1 MVNGV
6 NGNKNSLSVLLQ
18 QKQKKLESINQ
29 QKQAV
34 QNALNMENEKV
45 AKAQVD
51 LGDKKISLSDAIV
64 ELQNHPFK
72 GMKAPDAGD
81 VKYEIKNDEGKSL
94 GINQKQFDKDMAE
107 FKKAEAE
114 YKALEKNVDKTSK
127 DLEISKEDLT
137 KMMAEAEKV
146 EKQLTET
153 DADYEVTM
161 GDIDALN
168 KQIEEAAKTETLD
181 VTLTNDKNNNTLVE
195 ATVNQLKDLQQ
206 KGLVD
211 KNLDLENLKPE
222 QLKNLS
228 EAVVN
233 ADIKNGTVAEG
244 TALDGTSKDY
254 TGMKAGDGRKYT
266 VAQMQEIAKALG
278 TDATNDE
285 ASFEILN
292 TKLSDLDVPN
302 QILNPMVDLDKQID
316 TTSAPAKAEDKAGK
330 DKTEIVFPR
339 GIKWQGTEGNK
350 LSDFGITDNGDGTY
364 TASTGKTYTASEVNK
379 YFREVENSSGNNYS
393 KYLDKAEELG
403 IDYNQYSSSKD
414 LKEAVKAEEKRQK
427 AEAKYS
433 DEIKQYGIDT
443 KDMSADD
450 IKAAVKTAKKEAKET
465 EVKTKEVEIQK
476 AESAPKMS
484 QPAVQYEVED
494 DEVETK
500 EVEVQKAESAP
511 KMSQP
516 AVQYEVEDEEEL
528 SVDLNALANSQKA
541 NQAEAKTIKAEIE
554 LEKAEADLKA
564 SKDADEYAVKKEVVE
579 DKKDKL
585 ADARKVFS
593 DFKTSM
599 LTSSTTV
606 DDFLNG
612 KGFEDFNAKSDAM
625 FNAKVTKN
633 FRDGANV
640 TGAVDGVYYSGKQK
654 ISESGTKAYL
664 INGEYYALR
673 SDGMPD
679 LNKKLNK
686 AEFEK

>member
-6 NGNKNSLSVLLQ
+6 NGNKNNLSVLLQ

-34 QNALNMENEKV
+34 QNALNMENDKV

-64 ELQNHPFK
+64 ELQNHQFK

-81 VKYEIKNDEGKSL
+81 VKYEIKDDEGKSL
-94 GINQKQFDKDMAE
+94 GIDQKQFDKDMAE

-114 YKALEKNVDKTSK
+114 YKALESKVDKTT
-127 DLEISKEDLT
+127 KEVELGDTAVKELT
-137 KMMAEAEKV
+137 AIAQGKEEELKA
-146 EKQLTET
+146 T

-168 KQIEEAAKTETLD
+168 KQIEEVAKTETLD
-181 VTLTNDKNNNTLVE
+181 VTLSKDKNNDTLVE
-195 ATVNQLKDLQQ
+195 ATVNQLKGLQQ

-211 KNLDLENLKPE
+211 KGIDLENLKPE
-222 QLKNLS
+222 QLKKLS

-233 ADIKNGTVAEG
+233 ADIENGTVAEG

-254 TGMKAGDGRKYT
+254 TGMKAGDSRKYT

-278 TDATNDE
+278 TDATHDE
-285 ASFEILN
+285 ANFEILN

-316 TTSAPAKAEDKAGK
+316 TTSAPAKAEDKTDKKVGK
-330 DKTEIVFPR
+330 DKSEIVLPQGVEYR
-339 GIKWQGTEGNK
+339 VGSNLGKKADSLEDYGIVEKDGKYYRAKKDEDGNLVPK
-350 LSDFGITDNGDGTY
+350 DDKAF
-364 TASTGKTYTASEVNK
+364 TADEVNK
-379 YFREVENSSGNNYS
+379 YFRTLEKTGT
-393 KYLDKAEELG
+393 
-403 IDYNQYSSSKD
+403 
-414 LKEAVKAEEKRQK
+414 EEK
-427 AEAKYS
+427 A
-433 DEIKQYGIDT
+433 
-443 KDMSADD
+443 
-450 IKAAVKTAKKEAKET
+450 
-465 EVKTKEVEIQK
+465 
-476 AESAPKMS
+476 
-484 QPAVQYEVED
+484 
-494 DEVETK
+494 K

-554 LEKAEADLKA
+554 LEEAEADLKA

-593 DFKTSM
+593 EFKTSM
-599 LTSSTTV
+599 STSSTAF

-612 KGFEDFNAKSDAM
+612 KGFEDFNARTDAM
-625 FNAKVTKN
+625 VNAKVTAN

-640 TGAVDGVYYSGKQK
+640 TGVVDDVYYSGKQK

>member
-1 MVNGV
+1 MVSGV
-6 NGNKNSLSVLLQ
+6 NGNKNNLSVLLQ
-18 QKQKKLESINQ
+18 QKQKKLESISQ

-34 QNALNMENEKV
+34 QSELTKINGAAIDTKVKVGDGEK
-45 AKAQVD
+45 
-51 LGDKKISLSDAIV
+51 SLSDAIV
-64 ELQNHPFK
+64 ELQNHPYK

-81 VKYEIKNDEGKSL
+81 VKYEIKDDEGKSL
-94 GINQKQFDKDMAE
+94 GINQKQFDKDLAE

-114 YKALEKNVDKTSK
+114 YKALEKNVEKTSK
-127 DLEISKEDLT
+127 ELEITKDDLT

-181 VTLTNDKNNNTLVE
+181 VTLSKDKNNDTLVE

-211 KNLDLENLKPE
+211 KGIDLENLKPE
-222 QLKNLS
+222 QLKKLS

-254 TGMKAGDGRKYT
+254 TGMKAGDSRKYT

-278 TDATNDE
+278 TDAANDE

-292 TKLSDLDVPN
+292 TKLSDLDVPS

-316 TTSAPAKAEDKAGK
+316 TTSTSAKAEDKADNKAGK
-330 DKTEIVFPR
+330 DKSEIVLPQGVEYR
-339 GIKWQGTEGNK
+339 VGSNLGKKADSLEDYGIVEKDGKYYRAKKDEDGNLVPK
-350 LSDFGITDNGDGTY
+350 DDKAF
-364 TASTGKTYTASEVNK
+364 TADEVNK
-379 YFREVENSSGNNYS
+379 YFRTLEKTGT
-393 KYLDKAEELG
+393 
-403 IDYNQYSSSKD
+403 
-414 LKEAVKAEEKRQK
+414 EEK
-427 AEAKYS
+427 A
-433 DEIKQYGIDT
+433 
-443 KDMSADD
+443 
-450 IKAAVKTAKKEAKET
+450 
-465 EVKTKEVEIQK
+465 
-476 AESAPKMS
+476 
-484 QPAVQYEVED
+484 
-494 DEVETK
+494 K

-511 KMSQP
+511 KMSPP

-554 LEKAEADLKA
+554 LEKAEADLKTA
-564 SKDADEYAVKKEVVE
+564 KDADEYAVKNEVVE

-585 ADARKVFS
+585 AEARKVFS
-593 DFKTSM
+593 EFKTSM
-599 LTSSTTV
+599 STSSTV
-606 DDFLNG
+606 LNG
-612 KGFEDFNAKSDAM
+612 KGFEDFNARSDAM
-625 FNAKVTKN
+625 VYAKVTKN

-640 TGAVDGVYYSGKQK
+640 TGVVDDVYYSGKQK